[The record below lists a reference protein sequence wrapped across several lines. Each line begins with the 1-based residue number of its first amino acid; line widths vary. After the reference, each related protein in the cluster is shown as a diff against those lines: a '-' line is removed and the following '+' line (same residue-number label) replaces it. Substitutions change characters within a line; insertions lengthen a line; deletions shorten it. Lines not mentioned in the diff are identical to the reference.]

1 MKLKQ
6 IVIYDANIII
16 DLYKIGLLHIIQQED
31 VQVHT
36 TSLVITELKNPNR
49 AEVKRLMPSLI
60 VHSYDLPEQYATIL
74 SLQKELERGKERFN
88 LSLPD
93 VSVLHLASEL
103 SVTLCTGDGNLRKV
117 AIRRGVNVTGT
128 IGIIRQLFNE
138 HIIDKDAAIQALKL
152 LNETNSRIAPHLIDE
167 TMEYLSSQPTQTIP

>member
-1 MKLKQ
+1 
-6 IVIYDANIII
+6 
-16 DLYKIGLLHIIQQED
+16 
-31 VQVHT
+31 
-36 TSLVITELKNPNR
+36 
-49 AEVKRLMPSLI
+49 MPSLI
-60 VHSYDLPEQYATIL
+60 VHSYDLPEQYGLIV

-117 AIRRGVNVTGT
+117 AIRRGVNVIGT

-167 TMEYLSSQPTQTIP
+167 TMEYLSSQT

>member
-36 TSLVITELKNPNR
+36 TSLVITELHKPSR
-49 AEVKRLMPSLI
+49 AEVRRLMPSLI
-60 VHSYDLPEQYATIL
+60 VHSYDLPEQYGLIV

-128 IGIIRQLFNE
+128 IGIILQLYNE
-138 HIIDKDAAIQALKL
+138 QLIDKHAAIQSLKL
-152 LNETNSRIAPHLIDE
+152 LNETNPRIAPELIDNAIE
-167 TMEYLSSQPTQTIP
+167 NLSSQP